1 MLVQVNHWKIILTVK
16 RTKVNRIIGFLFL
29 ALLLLASIGI
39 FLAGNIFTVP
49 AIKYYVFNS
58 GISDSE
64 NDTLTNSEKEIAR
77 LNKSISDLNKKI
89 DKLTPDS
96 SFMII
101 NTSDNTF
108 KLYKNNRL
116 FRSGICSTG
125 SFKELI
131 VDSTKSYM
139 FETPKGA
146 LTVKN
151 KKTNPVWAKPDWAFI
166 EEGLP
171 VPPKGHPSRFEK
183 YVLGDFALE
192 LGDGYMIH
200 GTIYQRFLGKS
211 VIHGCVRLDDDDL
224 EAVYKTLQIGSK
236 VFIL

>member
-1 MLVQVNHWKIILTVK
+1 VK
-16 RTKVNRIIGFLFL
+16 RILGIFILLVILIAGI
-29 ALLLLASIGI
+29 AL
-39 FLAGNIFTVP
+39 FLAGNIF
-49 AIKYYVFNS
+49 
-58 GISDSE
+58 GIPEINYSTYKKGIIQQADSIE
-64 NDTLTNSEKEIAR
+64 VSEEKELAR
-77 LNKSISDLNKKI
+77 LKKNLTDLKKKI
-89 DKLTPDS
+89 DKLTPGS
-96 SFMII
+96 AFLII

-108 KLYKNNRL
+108 KLFKNNRL
-116 FRSGICSTG
+116 IRTGICSTG

-131 VDSTKSYM
+131 VNDKKKFL

-183 YVLGDFALE
+183 YVLGDYALE

-200 GTIYQRFLGKS
+200 GTIYQRFLGLS
-211 VIHGCVRLDDDDL
+211 VTHGCVRLNDADL
-224 EAVYKTLQIGSK
+224 EAIYKTLPVGAR

>member
-1 MLVQVNHWKIILTVK
+1 MVIL
-16 RTKVNRIIGFLFL
+16 IAGI
-29 ALLLLASIGI
+29 AL
-39 FLAGNIFTVP
+39 FLAGNIF
-49 AIKYYVFNS
+49 
-58 GISDSE
+58 GIPEINYSTYKKGIIQQADSIE
-64 NDTLTNSEKEIAR
+64 VSEDKELAR
-77 LNKSISDLNKKI
+77 LKKNLTDLKKKI
-89 DKLTPDS
+89 DKLTPGS
-96 SFMII
+96 AFLII

-108 KLYKNNRL
+108 KLFKNNRL
-116 FRSGICSTG
+116 IRTGICSTG

-131 VDSTKSYM
+131 VNDKKKFL

-183 YVLGDFALE
+183 YVLGDYALE

-200 GTIYQRFLGKS
+200 GTIYQRFLGLS
-211 VIHGCVRLDDDDL
+211 VTHGCVRLNDADL
-224 EAVYKTLQIGSK
+224 EAIYKTLPVGAR